1 MVDIPRYMCV
11 YISMWREREQITF
24 CLVRYNKNIFSLYFW
39 NDLKTHKEKKKRKK
53 KTHKGNI
60 RYIGLTTL
68 NQLYTQ
74 TLKLC
79 LHFQCVCHCRYIV
92 NRHF

>member
-53 KTHKGNI
+53 KDS
-60 RYIGLTTL
+60 
-68 NQLYTQ
+68 
-74 TLKLC
+74 
-79 LHFQCVCHCRYIV
+79 
-92 NRHF
+92 